1 MEYGD
6 KFKKAVFG
14 GFSRQDVLHC
24 IEELNTQHT
33 EELEAERA
41 EKASLQQQVTELQ
54 AQLAAAQKA
63 NEELAAQNEARSRDF
78 AQCEEKI
85 NKAIEISNEQK
96 AQIEAQQKELQ
107 TLKAAN
113 SELSVKRSLLEEN
126 NRALKE
132 RVEELEAEQQE
143 KKAGIEIGEMMVEAK
158 KAADSIISRASQRAE
173 AAHSAVEAETAG
185 ISARLAEIRSQ
196 LSAAAED
203 FKTYSGSII
212 RSLEEMQRTIDE
224 SRERLA
230 HPETAKSMPP
240 AKSVPAR
247 QPASKLQT
255 SESKN
260 PYGFLFKK

>member
-1 MEYGD
+1 MKFFNCLASIMFVLTSGVWAQGLTEVLPEGEEPQNMVKIEMERR
-6 KFKKAVFG
+6 A
-14 GFSRQDVLHC
+14 
-24 IEELNTQHT
+24 T
-33 EELEAERA
+33 ARA
-41 EKASLQQQVTELQ
+41 EA
-54 AQLAAAQKA
+54 
-63 NEELAAQNEARSRDF
+63 
-78 AQCEEKI
+78 
-85 NKAIEISNEQK
+85 
-96 AQIEAQQKELQ
+96 
-107 TLKAAN
+107 
-113 SELSVKRSLLEEN
+113 
-126 NRALKE
+126 
-132 RVEELEAEQQE
+132 
-143 KKAGIEIGEMMVEAK
+143 EAK

-247 QPASKLQT
+247 QPASKPQT